1 MSTSPTPQPVL
12 NFDIVATSDDALDI
26 DESVAEVVQGTEFH
40 SYTMFREST
49 GRFEEDGNGTVGSQD
64 TPATSPTSRNPPSV
78 AETAGSHT
86 AAPAASSSAASVS
99 HVDPTVAVNV
109 VTSPPPKQTATQRNR
124 SATSVMVCNKNSD
137 PNAASPPGSK
147 IDPSSAA
154 SSPGGTKK
162 MYSVGAIQ
170 VKSAS
175 IADVIA
181 KSVMDPSTNELVQ
194 DIVAEARYRELLCEL
209 SFQEGGSSTPLSSSP
224 AESVTQRIG
233 KGGSKQVKAPPTTLP
248 TELKLPMPLRCDFCQ
263 KFDSVCSNCHFKWRG
278 IAESRKAVFTSSFAA
293 FPEHRR
299 LPIFFNAA
307 AYGTI
312 PFLSAI
318 LDTLFAG
325 RISELQAQFEPLYV
339 PPTVAAD
346 VAQRFEDA
354 GQITLLHVACGM
366 NRKPVAKLLLER
378 GALFRKSSDRKIS
391 PLDILGLPVAQEWM
405 DALEEHK
412 SFEEFTMIERARR
425 LRAENRFQDALLEYQ
440 AVIKHNPYSE
450 LARCGIAKT
459 MFDQGDLEE
468 CIRACDSVLHDQ
480 KDIKWL
486 EHIPQSVELLRSEA
500 VKAFHTTCHN
510 DTSTALRKCGC
521 VIIDPVAHRISLR
534 KLNFR
539 LLLDRVLPYC
549 DCATLWGIWQATRMP
564 LLQSATER
572 IASKVGLES
581 VGMMLT
587 NEFGYAEMYETIRAD
602 EPPLTGPNAV
612 LRPPLRFLG
621 VQVIAM
627 ADFHT
632 FLMRASIVGSNPKY
646 SADTSFFSFSK
657 KSEESK
663 RQRIVATK
671 CFRVNRASV
680 GKAWDVRDG
689 GEWEIDYEASDALLN
704 AVQQRMASK

>member
-1 MSTSPTPQPVL
+1 MTEDAPPLL
-12 NFDIVATSDDALDI
+12 NFNVTADDGLDVNDIVDS
-26 DESVAEVVQGTEFH
+26 TEFH

-49 GRFEEDGNGTVGSQD
+49 GRLEEESSGPVSQD
-64 TPATSPTSRNPPSV
+64 TPATSPTSRNPNSD
-78 AETAGSHT
+78 ATA
-86 AAPAASSSAASVS
+86 AREAPAAHAAQASEPEAAES
-99 HVDPTVAVNV
+99 HVDPTISNDA
-109 VTSPPPKQTATQRNR
+109 TPPKQAARNR
-124 SATSVMVCNKNSD
+124 SATSVMVFNKNSD

-147 IDPSSAA
+147 LDATSAA
-154 SSPGGTKK
+154 SSPGGAKK

-175 IADVIA
+175 IADVVS
-181 KSVMDPSTNELVQ
+181 KSVLDQQTNELVQ
-194 DIVAEARYRELLCEL
+194 DIIAEARYRELLCEL
-209 SFQEGGSSTPLSSSP
+209 SFHEGGSPAVSSSGP
-224 AESVTQRIG
+224 AESITQRIG
-233 KGGSKQVKAPPTTLP
+233 KGGSKQVKAPPTSLP

-278 IAESRKAVFTSSFAA
+278 IAASRKAVFTSSFAA

-318 LDTLFAG
+318 LDTLHAG
-325 RISELQAQFEPLYV
+325 RLSELQAKFEPLYV
-339 PPTVAAD
+339 PPTVAEET
-346 VAQRFEDA
+346 AQRFDDA

-391 PLDILGLPVAQEWM
+391 PLDLVGLPVPQEWQ

-425 LRAENRFQDALLEYQ
+425 LRAENRFEDALLEYQ
-440 AVIKHNPYSE
+440 AVIKDNPYSE

-459 MFDQGDLEE
+459 MYDQGDLDE

-500 VKAFHTTCHN
+500 VKAFHAACHN

-521 VIIDPVAHRISLR
+521 VIIDPVAHRISIR

-539 LLLDRVLPYC
+539 LLIDRVLPYC

-572 IASKVGLES
+572 IASKIGLES

-587 NEFGYAEMYETIRAD
+587 NEFGYAEMYETLRAD

-612 LRPPLRFLG
+612 LKPPLRFLG

-632 FLMRASIVGSNPKY
+632 FLMRGSIVGSNPKY
-646 SADTSFFSFSK
+646 APDSSFFSFGK

-680 GKAWDVRDG
+680 GKAWDIRDG

-704 AVQQRMASK
+704 AVQQRMANK